1 MRQVLSRQ
9 VLGKGVLTAAAASS
23 LLSIAT
29 GAAYAHPGAMAEASH
44 SPGALSGNSVSVPIT
59 LSPNVCGNSVD
70 GGAALNPSM
79 GNTCAT
85 TTGSDAHHAGRDY
98 ERYLSPEH
106 AEAFERYLEEH
117 QGGRHALPE
126 QRHEEPRHEEARRH
140 APRHAAPRY
149 EEGRDEGGYGGS
161 GEEEDRSHGVP
172 AGHGGHPG
180 QGGYGG
186 PDEEECDD
194 HPHALPAPAPVAH
207 HAPPAP
213 ERPQLR
219 PHPKPQPAPHP
230 KPAAE
235 HPAPRPAPQPH
246 PAPKPL
252 PHPAPKPPVHEAPV
266 EVPAPPQPAPVPA
279 PVPLPAPVNEAPVPL
294 PAPAPGPAPVAEAP
308 RPLPAPAPV
317 AEEAPVPA
325 PPHGSRF
332 VEHPAP
338 APAPEVV
345 RPADQPPAAP
355 AGDTPIHL
363 APAPAPAPVPVTP
376 AAPVPVPAPLPAPA
390 QVSAPELAETGA
402 GQPGA
407 AAALASALILG
418 GAILYRRSRTA

>member
-23 LLSIAT
+23 LLSIVT

-44 SPGALSGNSVSVPIT
+44 SPGVLSGNSVSVPIT

-70 GGAALNPSM
+70 GGAALNPAM

-85 TTGSDAHHAGRDY
+85 TTGSDTHHAGQDY
-98 ERYLSPEH
+98 ERYVSPEH

-126 QRHEEPRHEEARRH
+126 QRREEPRHEEARRH
-140 APRHAAPRY
+140 VPRHAAPRH
-149 EEGRDEGGYGGS
+149 EESRHE
-161 GEEEDRSHGVP
+161 
-172 AGHGGHPG
+172 
-180 QGGYGG
+180 GGYGG

-213 ERPQLR
+213 QRPQ
-219 PHPKPQPAPHP
+219 
-230 KPAAE
+230 
-235 HPAPRPAPQPH
+235 PRPH
-246 PAPKPL
+246 PAPKPI
-252 PHPAPKPPVHEAPV
+252 PHPAPKPPVHE
-266 EVPAPPQPAPVPA
+266 VPAPPQPAPAPA
-279 PVPLPAPVNEAPVPL
+279 PLPAPVHEAPVPL
-294 PAPAPGPAPVAEAP
+294 PAPAPGPAPVEEAP

-325 PPHGSRF
+325 PPHGSQF

-338 APAPEVV
+338 APAPAPEAV

-376 AAPVPVPAPLPAPA
+376 AAPAPVPAPTPAPA

-418 GAILYRRSRTA
+418 GAILYRRSRAA